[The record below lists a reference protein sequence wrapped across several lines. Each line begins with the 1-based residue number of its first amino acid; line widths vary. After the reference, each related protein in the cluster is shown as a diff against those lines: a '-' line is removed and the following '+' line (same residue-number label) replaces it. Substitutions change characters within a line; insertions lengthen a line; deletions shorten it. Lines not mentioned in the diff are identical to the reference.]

1 MLINWISLAAI
12 DGYTQVHV
20 KWWRKMLQ
28 VAINFYK
35 TSALQ
40 TQQSMKHPIRL

>member
-28 VAINFYK
+28 VAINFVVYAVIEHQEIK
-35 TSALQ
+35 
-40 TQQSMKHPIRL
+40 